1 MHHIGVFINLSCSG
15 MLWENNAKAFPP
27 KTVLI
32 VPKKTSPHRV
42 SVVGVLFW
50 VPCLWKSIPGTR
62 VKWRVLKREVNAC
75 LLLLLSVKQMKG
87 MVHG

>member
-1 MHHIGVFINLSCSG
+1 
-15 MLWENNAKAFPP
+15 MLWENKVKMFPP

-32 VPKKTSPHRV
+32 VPNKTSPHRV

-62 VKWRVLKREVNAC
+62 VKWRVLKRG
-75 LLLLLSVKQMKG
+75 VKGLFVGTVISQTNERYG
-87 MVHG
+87 SWLGGLGVANVYS

>member
-1 MHHIGVFINLSCSG
+1 
-15 MLWENNAKAFPP
+15 MLKEKYVKTFPP

-32 VPKKTSPHRV
+32 VTKKTSPHRV

-62 VKWRVLKREVNAC
+62 VKWRVLKRG
-75 LLLLLSVKQMKG
+75 VKGLFVVTVISQTNERYG
-87 MVHG
+87 SWLGGLGVANVYS

>member
-1 MHHIGVFINLSCSG
+1 
-15 MLWENNAKAFPP
+15 MLWDNKVKTFPP

-32 VPKKTSPHRV
+32 VPNKTSPHRV

-62 VKWRVLKREVNAC
+62 VKWRVLKRG
-75 LLLLLSVKQMKG
+75 VKGVFVGTVIIQTNERYG
-87 MVHG
+87 SWLGGLGVANVYS